1 VWRLASGGKSQDRL
15 SKDSWFV
22 AMKLVALVQSTGK
35 CKMQY
40 LYEVNPT
47 STLPLPDFHLEGPPD
62 NVVPSDIDA
71 AVLSLQEKQFKVAVS
86 SPIVVGSSY
95 TRFTQYVVSTTAFC
109 PSFPVKTCQVRRRF
123 SDFEW
128 LHQRLTERFRGTSH
142 THNEVCNHD
151 KLSKAFEVQI
161 ILTAN
166 NEVQST

>member
-1 VWRLASGGKSQDRL
+1 MESKPAADATDFVLNFVGGPIKFRADEGALFAKLFHIVWRLASGGKSQDRL

-95 TRFTQYVVSTTAFC
+95 TRFTQYVVSTT
-109 PSFPVKTCQVRRRF
+109 VR
-123 SDFEW
+123 
-128 LHQRLTERFRGTSH
+128 
-142 THNEVCNHD
+142 
-151 KLSKAFEVQI
+151 
-161 ILTAN
+161 
-166 NEVQST
+166 